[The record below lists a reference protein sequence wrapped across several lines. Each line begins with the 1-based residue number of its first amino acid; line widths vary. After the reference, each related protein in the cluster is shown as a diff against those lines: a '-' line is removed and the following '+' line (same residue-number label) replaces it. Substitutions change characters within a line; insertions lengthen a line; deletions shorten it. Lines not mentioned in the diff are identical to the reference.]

1 MKKLVFLFLLGNV
14 LSSCV
19 TKPSENLSHNPADK
33 LFEQLSGI
41 KIKGYF
47 SDTRTTWLLVLIAY
61 VMLWRN
67 ADTTHFFSTYPG
79 HSPAADFKKF
89 VSREKVWL
97 LEDWNRFK
105 KENKLE

>member
-1 MKKLVFLFLLGNV
+1 MTDNKWFTQKLGEAFPKG
-14 LSSCV
+14 
-19 TKPSENLSHNPADK
+19 SEAEK
-33 LFEQLSGI
+33 
-41 KIKGYF
+41 
-47 SDTRTTWLLVLIAY
+47 IAY

-79 HSPAADFKKF
+79 HSSAADFKKF
-89 VSREKVWL
+89 VRREKVWL